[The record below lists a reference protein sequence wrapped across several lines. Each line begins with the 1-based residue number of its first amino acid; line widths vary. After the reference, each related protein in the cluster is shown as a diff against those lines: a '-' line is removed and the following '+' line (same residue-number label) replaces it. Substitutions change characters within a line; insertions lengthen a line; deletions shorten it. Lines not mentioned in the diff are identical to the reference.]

1 MTHAAALAD
10 SLVAAHVL
18 PAWGLL
24 DDGDGR
30 VPAQYLSLSP
40 LSGGLI
46 NDTFALGKH
55 FVLQRLH
62 RIFAPAVNDDI
73 AALVPRLQAAGVSV
87 PSLVRTANGQTN
99 HVVAVQDE
107 AVDGCWRLLT
117 RLRGTTLHK
126 LPSAHHARSAGRLVG
141 QFHRALLGVDHTFA
155 FTRPGAHNTHKHMAT
170 LADAL
175 ADHPHHRLAA
185 ELAPVAR
192 EIAARWASFGPLPEL
207 PVRIVHG
214 DLKVSNLLFVDETA
228 VSVLDLDTMAHG
240 TLDIEL
246 GDALRSWCNR
256 GAEDDHDPVY
266 DAAVHIEALGGWLD
280 VMGDAVT
287 DAERRSLARGALRI
301 ALELSA
307 RFAADT
313 LRESYFGWDRSR
325 FAAAGEHNLL
335 RARNQLGLARD
346 LERQLP
352 RLEAALA

>member
-1 MTHAAALAD
+1 MIHTQPTTQT
-10 SLVAAHVL
+10 LVAAHVL

-24 DDGDGR
+24 DDGEGR
-30 VPAQYLSLSP
+30 VPAHHLPLAP

-62 RIFAPAVNDDI
+62 RIFAPPVNDDI
-73 AALVPRLQAAGVSV
+73 AALVPILQAAGVSV
-87 PSLVRTANGQTN
+87 PSLVRTADGQTN
-99 HVVAVQDE
+99 CVVANHAE
-107 AVDGCWRLLT
+107 AVDGCWRVLT
-117 RLRGTTLHK
+117 RLRGDTLHK

-155 FTRPGAHNTHKHMAT
+155 FTRPGAHDTHKHMA
-170 LADAL
+170 AL
-175 ADHPHHRLAA
+175 AAALAEHPRHRLAA
-185 ELAPVAR
+185 ELAPIAH

-207 PVRIVHG
+207 PLRIVHG

-256 GAEDDHDPVY
+256 GAEDEHDPVY
-266 DAAVHIEALGGWLD
+266 DAAVHTEALGGWLD
-280 VMGDAVT
+280 VMGDAIT
-287 DAERRSLARGALRI
+287 DVERNSLARGALRI
-301 ALELSA
+301 TLELSA

-325 FAAAGEHNLL
+325 FPAAGEHNLL